1 MQALRFDPAAVQRR
15 PAWDEL
21 LLGLVAALSAGGFVM
36 MGSASMDYA
45 AEQFGNPF
53 YHILRHGI
61 YLGAGVLVLL
71 ATLRVPVALWQQA
84 SQPLLVSGLL
94 LLAVLLVPGIGRE
107 VNGATRWI
115 GFGLFNVQPSEL
127 MKLFFVV
134 YLASYIP
141 RRGEEL
147 QRRMLGMLKPLALLG
162 LVLVLLLLEPDFGAA
177 VVIAGTTFGML
188 FVGGARL
195 LPFIAI
201 LAMGLFGA
209 GLLAIASPYRMQ
221 RLVTYLDPWADQFS
235 SGYQLTQA
243 LIAFGRGE
251 LFGVGLGNS
260 VQKLFYLPEAHT
272 DFVFA
277 IVAEELGLVGCVLFI
292 GLFAAL
298 VARILWI
305 ARAAAQRQ
313 QLFAAHACVGVALLV
328 AAQVFINIGVNAG
341 LLPTKGLTLPF
352 LSYGGSSLL
361 ILFAMMGLVARIEHE
376 TRLPAAASAG
386 AFAGWRLRHG

>member
-1 MQALRFDPAAVQRR
+1 MQALRFDPDTVQRR
-15 PAWDEL
+15 FDWDEPL
-21 LLGLVAALSAGGFVM
+21 LIAVALLATGGFVM

-53 YHILRHGI
+53 YHIVRHGI
-61 YLGAGVLVLL
+61 YLTAGLVVLL
-71 ATLRVPVALWQQA
+71 VTLRIPVALWQRA
-84 SQPLLVSGLL
+84 AQPLLVGGLI

-141 RRGEEL
+141 RRREEL
-147 QRRMLGMLKPLALLG
+147 QQRFFGMAKPLGLLG
-162 LVLVLLLLEPDFGAA
+162 LVMILLLLEPDFGSA
-177 VVIAGTTFGML
+177 VVIAGTTLGML
-188 FVGGARL
+188 FIGGARL
-195 LPFIAI
+195 LPFAGIVAI
-201 LAMGLFGA
+201 GLLGA
-209 GLLAIASPYRMQ
+209 GVLAVASPYRMQ

-277 IVAEELGLVGCVLFI
+277 IVAEELGLLGALVFI
-292 GLFAAL
+292 VLFAAL

-305 ARAAAQRQ
+305 ARAAARRQ
-313 QLFAAHACVGVALLV
+313 QFFAAHACMGIALLI

-361 ILFAMMGLVARIEHE
+361 ILFAMIGLVARVEHE
-376 TRLPAAASAG
+376 TRQPAVAG
-386 AFAGWRLRHG
+386 ASPGWRSRDD

>member
-1 MQALRFDPAAVQRR
+1 
-15 PAWDEL
+15 
-21 LLGLVAALSAGGFVM
+21 
-36 MGSASMDYA
+36 MDYA

-53 YHILRHGI
+53 YHIVRQGI
-61 YLGAGVLVLL
+61 YLAAGVLVLW
-71 ATLRVPVALWQQA
+71 ATLRIPLALWMQA
-84 SQPLLVSGLL
+84 SQPLLVTGLI
-94 LLAVLLVPGIGRE
+94 LLAVLLVPGVGRE

-127 MKLFFVV
+127 VKLFFVV

-141 RRGEEL
+141 RRAEEL
-147 QRRMLGMLKPLALLG
+147 RTRLFGMGKPLGLLALV
-162 LVLVLLLLEPDFGAA
+162 VLLLLLEPDFGAA

-188 FVGGARL
+188 FIGGARL
-195 LPFIAI
+195 LPFLAI
-201 LAMGLFGA
+201 VAVGLCGA
-209 GLLAIASPYRMQ
+209 GLVAIASPYRMQ
-221 RLVTYLDPWADQFS
+221 RLVTYQDPWADQYS

-251 LFGVGLGNS
+251 VFGVGLGNS

-277 IVAEELGLVGCVLFI
+277 IVAEELGLVGALVFI
-292 GLFAAL
+292 GLFTAL
-298 VARILWI
+298 IGRILWI
-305 ARAAAQRQ
+305 AHEAAQRQ
-313 QLFAAHACVGVALLV
+313 QMFAAHVSVGIALLM

-361 ILFAMMGLVARIEHE
+361 ILFAMIGLVARVEHE
-376 TRLPAAASAG
+376 IRLPAAPAAG
-386 AFAGWRLRHG
+386 IATGWRSRDG

>member
-1 MQALRFDPAAVQRR
+1 MRRQTRPDPVLMALIV
-15 PAWDEL
+15 
-21 LLGLVAALSAGGFVM
+21 ALSAAGFVM

-45 AEQFGNPF
+45 AEQYGNPF

-61 YLGAGVLVLL
+61 YLALGAGALYASLQL
-71 ATLRVPVALWQQA
+71 PVKLWEGA
-84 SQPLLVSGLL
+84 GPALLVIG
-94 LLAVLLVPGIGRE
+94 LAVLALLLVPGIGRE

-115 GFGLFNVQPSEL
+115 GFGPVNLQPSEL

-134 YLASYIP
+134 YLAGYMT
-141 RRGEEL
+141 RRQREL
-147 QRRMLGMLKPLALLG
+147 RASWFGMLKPLGLLG
-162 LVLVLLLLEPDFGAA
+162 LVMGLLLLEPDFGAA
-177 VVIAGTTFGML
+177 VVIAGTCMAML
-188 FVGGARL
+188 FLGGARL
-195 LPFIAI
+195 LPFIVL
-201 LAMGLFGA
+201 LALALVGA
-209 GLLAIASPYRMQ
+209 GFVAVWSPYRLQ
-221 RLVTYLDPWADQFS
+221 RLITFLDPWSDMFA

-243 LIAFGRGE
+243 LIAFGRGQ

-277 IVAEELGLVGCVLFI
+277 IIAEELGLLGCVAFI

-298 VARILWI
+298 IARILWI
-305 ARAAAQRQ
+305 ARVAASRQ
-313 QLFAAHACVGVALLV
+313 QLFSAHVCFGVALLV

-361 ILFAMMGLVARIEHE
+361 ILFGMMGLVLRIEAE
-376 TRLPAAASAG
+376 LRGAPVAAPAP
-386 AFAGWRLRHG
+386 WRVRHA